1 MLVCGSLSKPWDVRA
16 FTQKSSNILPI
27 TRFELKLET
36 SARVCVFNEYAQGY
50 TKYKSVGEA
59 MQHIKV

>member
-1 MLVCGSLSKPWDVRA
+1 VRA

-36 SARVCVFNEYAQGY
+36 SARVCVLSIFQWAQKTNPLCAELG
-50 TKYKSVGEA
+50 TLEWWIS
-59 MQHIKV
+59 